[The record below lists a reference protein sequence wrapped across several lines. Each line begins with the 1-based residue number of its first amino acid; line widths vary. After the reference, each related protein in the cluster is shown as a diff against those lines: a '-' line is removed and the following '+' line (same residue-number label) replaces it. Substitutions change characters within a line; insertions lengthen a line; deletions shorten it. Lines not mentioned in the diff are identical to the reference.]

1 MSLMPTKGTMKQMD
15 HSLQKRL
22 FPQCLRIHSS
32 YDTAQVDA
40 SLQEDIRRVVDAYAL
55 DKIRIGV
62 LGSHSALEIGYGAKQ
77 EDLEVVIVCQKGRE
91 KTYTKHYKDLFDHV
105 VLVEKFVDI
114 AQKENQEKLL
124 GLNTVFVPNRSFSVY
139 VGYDIIE
146 NDFRVPILGNRNI
159 LKTEERGFPKNQYYL
174 LEKAGIKT
182 PKLFA
187 SPRDIDRLV
196 VVKVPEKR
204 RKIERAFF
212 YATSPEEY
220 GKRADERIRKGVIDR
235 KDLEKAVIEEYVMGA
250 KFNANFFWSPLTD
263 ELDLLGFDRRIQT
276 NLDGILDLPADE
288 QLEAKVIPQNIE
300 IGHMGATMRESQL
313 EKIFDSGERFVEICK
328 KEYPPGMIGL
338 FALQGAVTADL
349 EFHVFDVSPRIP
361 GCPCVEPTSPYMKY
375 KYGKEV
381 GPGRRVAMEIKKAV
395 KEQRL
400 EAVVT

>member
-1 MSLMPTKGTMKQMD
+1 ML
-15 HSLQKRL
+15 
-22 FPQCLRIHSS
+22 
-32 YDTAQVDA
+32 
-40 SLQEDIRRVVDAYAL
+40 EDIRRIVDAYAS

-77 EDLEVVIVCQKGRE
+77 EGLEVVVVCQKGRE
-91 KTYTKHYKDLFDHV
+91 RTYTKYYKGLFDNV

-124 GLNTVFVPNRSFSVY
+124 ELNTVFVPNRSFSVY

-159 LKTEERGFPKNQYYL
+159 LRTEERGSPKNQYYL

-187 SPRDIDRLV
+187 SPRDIDRLA

-212 YATSPEEY
+212 YASSPEEY
-220 GKRADERIRKGVIDR
+220 AKGADERIRKGVIDG
-235 KDLEKAVIEEYVMGA
+235 KDLENAVVEEYVMGA

-263 ELDLLGFDRRIQT
+263 ELDMLGFDRRIQT

-313 EKIFDSGERFVEICK
+313 EKIFDAGERFVETCK

-349 EFHVFDVSPRIP
+349 EFYVFDVSPRIP

-395 KEQRL
+395 KEHRL